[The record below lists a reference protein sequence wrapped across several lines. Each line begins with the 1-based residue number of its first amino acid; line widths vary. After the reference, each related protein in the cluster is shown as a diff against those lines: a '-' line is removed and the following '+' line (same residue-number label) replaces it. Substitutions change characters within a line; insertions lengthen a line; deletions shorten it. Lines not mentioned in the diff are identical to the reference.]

1 MDWYVSFVEDKHIF
15 QNIGDGTYN
24 HSGLLAIRAAVASKV
39 NITYKILY
47 NNAVAMTG
55 GQPID
60 GMPTPERITHQLYG
74 EGVLK
79 VALVT
84 DDLNKY
90 ENKNH
95 FSSITSLHHRKELD
109 IVQKEFKKIE
119 GVTALIYD
127 QGCATEKRRNR
138 KRGLIEDPNKK
149 IFINH
154 LVCEGCGDCSTQS
167 NCVSVEPLFTK
178 FGTKRKINQSTC
190 NKDFSCV
197 EWFLSLF
204 YNS

>member
-1 MDWYVSFVEDKHIF
+1 MAGIGCHFMSQWMNRNTSLYTHMGAEGANWIGMSNFVEDKHIF

-60 GMPTPERITHQLYG
+60 GMPSPERITHQLYG
-74 EGVLK
+74 EGVSK
-79 VALVT
+79 IALVT
-84 DDLNKY
+84 DDPSKY

-95 FSSITSLHHRKELD
+95 FSSITSFHHRKELD
-109 IVQKEFKKIE
+109 IVQKSLRNIE

-138 KRGLIEDPNKK
+138 KRGLIEDPNK
-149 IFINH
+149 
-154 LVCEGCGDCSTQS
+154 
-167 NCVSVEPLFTK
+167 
-178 FGTKRKINQSTC
+178 R
-190 NKDFSCV
+190 FS
-197 EWFLSLF
+197 
-204 YNS
+204 